1 MGCSSQFQTTFYSG
15 FNLNQDKATKPQTV
29 QIVRQGEATPCWFK
43 FNPLYHSR
51 CQYHHKYQPDGNLHL
66 TSGQYAP
73 YFPPAA
79 MPICAAQN
87 GNALFAVAQEIP
99 SSGKEFENASY
110 KIQYHYLNSV
120 KYTGVIVNPNKESLF
135 RHVRAGGN
143 PSPDL
148 SGIFRGCRDF
158 KLLDSRL
165 RALLSGINPH

>member
-1 MGCSSQFQTTFYSG
+1 
-15 FNLNQDKATKPQTV
+15 
-29 QIVRQGEATPCWFK
+29 
-43 FNPLYHSR
+43 
-51 CQYHHKYQPDGNLHL
+51 
-66 TSGQYAP
+66 
-73 YFPPAA
+73 
-79 MPICAAQN
+79 MPICAVQN

-165 RALLSGINPH
+165 LGNDDGRLAMCEGGEKVKQVQAVSNPNKNY

>member
-1 MGCSSQFQTTFYSG
+1 
-15 FNLNQDKATKPQTV
+15 
-29 QIVRQGEATPCWFK
+29 
-43 FNPLYHSR
+43 
-51 CQYHHKYQPDGNLHL
+51 
-66 TSGQYAP
+66 
-73 YFPPAA
+73 
-79 MPICAAQN
+79 MPIWAAQN

-99 SSGKEFENASY
+99 SGGKEFENASY

-165 RALLSGINPH
+165 RGNDGN